1 MKEIFDL
8 PAHPLMVHF
17 PVVAIPL
24 LAVLAIVVAVRPTLR
39 NTWKYPLAAFAVIT
53 AAATVFAAGS
63 GEALAEVLYE
73 DWETTETD
81 IDEHAELG
89 EFLRLLVIGLTV
101 VLLALLALT
110 KRNVGGSLGRNVNI
124 VASTLVVVLSIASLI
139 WVVRVGHEGAKASWE
154 GVDVAGDDVDVTTSD
169 DTTSTTLASTTGE
182 TTTGP
187 ATTEPPTTEPAT
199 TAPAT
204 TGPPSTT
211 TPTDTAPT
219 ETTTAEVTT
228 TVEPDTSVVEI
239 DGMAIF
245 ENNCARCH
253 LSDGSGRRGP
263 SLIGKAAETDDL
275 AEEIEQITNGGGGMP
290 TFGTRLAPE
299 KILAVIEYYRTTFVE
314 VG

>member
-24 LAVLAIVVAVRPTLR
+24 LAALAIVVTVRPALR
-39 NTWKYPLAAFAVIT
+39 ETWKYPLAVFAIIT
-53 AAATVFAAGS
+53 AAATVFAAGA
-63 GEALAEVLYE
+63 GEALADVLYE

-89 EFLRLLVIGLTV
+89 QFLRLLVIGLTV

-110 KRNVGGSLGRNVNI
+110 KRNIGGSFGRNLNI
-124 VASTLVVVLSIASLI
+124 VASALVVLLSIASLI

-154 GVDVAGDDVDVTTSD
+154 GVDVAGDDVDVATTD

-187 ATTEPPTTEPAT
+187 ATTEPATTEPAT
-199 TAPAT
+199 TEPAT
-204 TGPPSTT
+204 TEPAT
-211 TPTDTAPT
+211 T
-219 ETTTAEVTT
+219 ETTTAELTT
-228 TVEPDTSVVEI
+228 TVESDTSIVEI

-245 ENNCARCH
+245 ESNCVRCH
-253 LSDGSGRRGP
+253 RSDGSGGRGP
-263 SLIGKAAETDDL
+263 SLIGKADETDDL

-290 TFGTRLAPE
+290 AWGTRLSAE
-299 KILAVIEYYRTTFVE
+299 EILAVIEYYRTTFVE